1 MDDWIATDEKDYVL
15 KANSK
20 TLNLEKLFQTKKEL
34 REKFLKSPLSDA
46 EQFAK
51 DFGNSLKIMWES
63 YLKNNKDF

>member
-1 MDDWIATDEKDYVL
+1 MDDWISTDEKDYVL